1 MSWRRKSCRH
11 NKRQPVEG
19 GKRKLLLRDLI
30 YSNGEKGNE
39 SFALDL
45 KTVFEVAQKR
55 LISYNIKN
63 AHISERSSR
72 RDVRKN
78 VA

>member
-11 NKRQPVEG
+11 NKRQPAV
-19 GKRKLLLRDLI
+19 KALLLRDLI

-45 KTVFEVAQKR
+45 KRGGVGRREEKEESSLSISF
-55 LISYNIKN
+55 LIAIPIN
-63 AHISERSSR
+63 
-72 RDVRKN
+72 
-78 VA
+78 